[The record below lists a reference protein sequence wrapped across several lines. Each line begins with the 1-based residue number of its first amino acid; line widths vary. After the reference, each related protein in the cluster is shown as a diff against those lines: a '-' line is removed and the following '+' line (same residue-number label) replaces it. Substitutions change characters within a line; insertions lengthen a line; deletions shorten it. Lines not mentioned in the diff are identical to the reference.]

1 MGMHPCIWYTALI
14 DYAEALLFISIFAL
28 CLLDLSSFLWQ
39 LLEFVARA
47 RHPFCQLRRH
57 TVSSSFAS
65 LTSSSHTHFPAS
77 LRFHSTLSLSLP
89 WPVYR
94 SSFPC
99 VTLPG
104 IPCEGNRGGED
115 DISLSFARILWRI
128 PQAWMGWWRLCS
140 TSRQHNQPSST
151 SSPAAPWQLVCNV

>member
-1 MGMHPCIWYTALI
+1 MVDEERPLIMGMHPCIWYTALI

-77 LRFHSTLSLSLP
+77 LRFHSTLSLSALARIQELVSLCDFTWNP
-89 WPVYR
+89 LR
-94 SSFPC
+94 
-99 VTLPG
+99 G
-104 IPCEGNRGGED
+104 EQGRGG
-115 DISLSFARILWRI
+115 
-128 PQAWMGWWRLCS
+128 
-140 TSRQHNQPSST
+140 
-151 SSPAAPWQLVCNV
+151 